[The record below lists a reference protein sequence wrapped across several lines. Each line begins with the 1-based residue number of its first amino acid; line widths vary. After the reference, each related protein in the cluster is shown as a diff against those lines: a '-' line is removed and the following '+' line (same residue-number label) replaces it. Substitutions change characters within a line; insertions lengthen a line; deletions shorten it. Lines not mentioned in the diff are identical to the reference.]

1 MVYIYQ
7 RVSTKK
13 QSTLR
18 QEFVLEQQGIKADK
32 TFTDKITG
40 TKKDRPEL
48 NKLKL
53 EAQDGDVIYCESIS
67 RLGRN
72 LKDTIEICEYFIKKG
87 VQIRILKEGID
98 TETSTYK
105 LLLGIFGAIAEM
117 ERDTIQERVSQRI
130 DQLKE
135 DKEQGIISTK
145 TGRWFGREEVT
156 KEFILNKYPKFER
169 YLEQVNNKVINKTE
183 MAKMLGVGRATL
195 YRYIDIYNGKNKGE

>member
-1 MVYIYQ
+1 MIYFYQ

-13 QSTLR
+13 QSTKR
-18 QEFVLEQQGIKADK
+18 QEFVMDKEGIKP
-32 TFTDKITG
+32 DKIYIDKMTG
-40 TKKDRPEL
+40 KTLDRPEL

-53 EAQDGDVIYCESIS
+53 DSKAGDIIYCESIS

-72 LKDTIEICEYFIKKG
+72 LKDTIEICEFFIDKD

-98 TETSTYK
+98 TKTSTYK

-117 ERDTIQERVSQRI
+117 ERETIQERVTQRI

-135 DKEQGIISTK
+135 LKKETGEIGTK
-145 TGRWFGREEVT
+145 TGVWFGREEVT
-156 KEFILNKYPKFER
+156 KEFILNKYPKFEK
-169 YLEQVNNKVINKTE
+169 YLEQVNKKQINKVE

-195 YRYIDIYNGKNKGE
+195 YRYLDIYNDKKQE